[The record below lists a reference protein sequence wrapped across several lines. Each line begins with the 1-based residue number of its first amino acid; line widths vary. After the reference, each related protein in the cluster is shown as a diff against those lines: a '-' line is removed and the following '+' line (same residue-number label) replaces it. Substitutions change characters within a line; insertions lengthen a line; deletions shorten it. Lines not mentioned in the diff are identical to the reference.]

1 MEIKFIN
8 CEYKEKIVSLTF
20 EPSKIY
26 GITGKN
32 IEELIPIISLR
43 EICKGQIIVDEN
55 KITKDN
61 IKEHQR
67 KVSFVTAIKSAQI
80 NIYNIMVEY
89 IKRNNLIIK
98 DPIKKIK
105 DSLKIVGLEDNILN
119 KNIYE
124 TSTSEKKLL
133 SFAIYLLSNPEV
145 LIIEE
150 PFKCLDKQNE
160 KKIIMLLQRLKEQ
173 FKKTIIIISE
183 DSNILYK
190 YTNEMIFVK
199 NNEILITGK
208 TEELYLKVEYLKKNR
223 FDIPEIVEFTHLAKK
238 KKEVKIDYHKDV
250 RDIIK
255 DIYKHI

>member
-32 IEELIPIISLR
+32 VEELIPIISLR

-67 KVSFVTAIKSAQI
+67 KVSLVTAIKSAQI

-98 DPIKKIK
+98 DPIRLVIRR
-105 DSLKIVGLEDNILN
+105 
-119 KNIYE
+119 E
-124 TSTSEKKLL
+124 TDRSGKENQNAELSSEV
-133 SFAIYLLSNPEV
+133 SC
-145 LIIEE
+145 
-150 PFKCLDKQNE
+150 KCAAG
-160 KKIIMLLQRLKEQ
+160 M
-173 FKKTIIIISE
+173 
-183 DSNILYK
+183 
-190 YTNEMIFVK
+190 
-199 NNEILITGK
+199 
-208 TEELYLKVEYLKKNR
+208 VE
-223 FDIPEIVEFTHLAKK
+223 
-238 KKEVKIDYHKDV
+238 
-250 RDIIK
+250 
-255 DIYKHI
+255 